1 MSAFSQNTIDR
12 VVLHLKYNNL
22 VSAQDEVLELA
33 ERHYDDLMFPV
44 ISDVLDAYEDYELEI
59 EHIDIDLGKLAPAD
73 VPYKLE
79 SLLKE
84 AIEKHITNII
94 YQRLDSS
101 YPDMAAAPQPD
112 QESTEPIID
121 DKQNQWHQSVPGLS
135 QQLNTDRDDNVMR
148 QLLDFL
154 TMEKIPWPNDM
165 ESFEPKQWWNEKA
178 TKQLSAS
185 RHLAVQLYKVC
196 QSDASALY
204 RLITYS
210 NDDVLASIIE
220 QWLNNEE
227 ILQDLPQRKLDI
239 IARHNSG
246 DVASKL
252 RISTREE
259 MIRLLVSMLMIGDF
273 THLEANLDLLDI
285 ALLQHDF
292 DGLDYDQI
300 IQDGSKLFL
309 TEAGADT
316 ESGRKYPVD
325 SGDHTFTKREISEI
339 ISENPQPPVEGLE
352 DNEPSDHD
360 VQDGPKAILAEA
372 GTNHQRRDE
381 KSQGDSNNPSLT
393 NREISEEIV
402 STSPQPPDGKLDKAP
417 SHDKDVNIRTC
428 DGNGETDDAT
438 THAAIN
444 DLLAATAQLRSSM
457 AFNREELSS
466 QRYEVDDAGLVILN
480 PFISNFLGRVG
491 LLDEEGQFLSLDAR
505 IHAVHLLRYLTGKQG
520 KHHSHRLNMEKLLCG
535 LSPTF
540 PIPAQ
545 YEITS
550 DEEKESEDLFSAVRL
565 YWDSVKETSTAG
577 IQSNFIQR
585 FGILSYEDP
594 YWLVRVEGS
603 ALDILMDN
611 LPWQISTLVFP
622 WAKKAIY
629 IDWQINN

>member
-44 ISDVLDAYEDYELEI
+44 ISDVLNAYEDYDLEI

-101 YPDMAAAPQPD
+101 YPDMAAPQPD
-112 QESTEPIID
+112 QENTEPIID
-121 DKQNQWHQSVPGLS
+121 DKQNQWHQSAPGLS
-135 QQLNTDRDDNVMR
+135 QQLNADRDEDVMR

-165 ESFEPKQWWNEKA
+165 EFFEPEQWWNEKA

-185 RHLAVQLYKVC
+185 RHLAVQLYKAC
-196 QSDASALY
+196 QSDASALF

-210 NDDVLASIIE
+210 NDDVLASMIE

-239 IARHNSG
+239 IAHHTSG
-246 DVASKL
+246 DVASRL
-252 RISTREE
+252 RASTREE
-259 MIRLLVSMLMIGDF
+259 MIRLLASMLMIGDF
-273 THLEANLDLLDI
+273 THQETNLDLLDI

-292 DGLDYDQI
+292 DGLDYGQS
-300 IQDGSKLFL
+300 IQDESKRFL

-316 ESGRKYPVD
+316 ESGRKHPVD

-381 KSQGDSNNPSLT
+381 KSQGDTNNPSLT
-393 NREISEEIV
+393 NREKSEEIV
-402 STSPQPPDGKLDKAP
+402 STSPQQPDGKLDKAP
-417 SHDKDVNIRTC
+417 SHDKDVNIRTS

-438 THAAIN
+438 THAGIN
-444 DLLAATAQLRSSM
+444 DLLAATARLRSSM

-585 FGILSYEDP
+585 FGILSYKDP

-622 WAKKAIY
+622 WAEKAIY